1 VGQRLEHF
9 RRPLQGQQ
17 QTHFLAASA
26 WCFLQIS
33 AVHSTM
39 LPVPPLNPSTQISA
53 AHSTTLPGP
62 PSTPSTPVL
71 HSANITA
78 SPAANLPPVIP
89 PGMNTFQ
96 DASGW
101 PHSYDGP
108 QLTVQGQMYNFQPI
122 HGNHHN
128 NPALQYVLQPRYG
141 MSLPTVQ
148 RSRKDHT
155 PIKPSSKRR
164 RKFTHIFPQ
173 SQNLI

>member
-1 VGQRLEHF
+1 
-9 RRPLQGQQ
+9 
-17 QTHFLAASA
+17 
-26 WCFLQIS
+26 
-33 AVHSTM
+33 M

-53 AHSTTLPGP
+53 AHSTTLPVP
-62 PSTPSTPVL
+62 PLTPSTPVL

-78 SPAANLPPVIP
+78 SPAANLPPMIP

-128 NPALQYVLQPRYG
+128 NPALQYVPQPQYG
-141 MSLPTVQ
+141 MSLPTVR